1 MKNLKTI
8 FNFEFME
15 MVKKRSI
22 LLSTAIIALL
32 IFGAT
37 FIPRFIPTDDI
48 DTPSTPIELMENTL
62 FVSDNPELLDK
73 LKSVFGE
80 SESITFLNDTTSV
93 EEQLKSETVD
103 RVYVV
108 TSETSYQVFTEGQ
121 MSNTYQDIYEAV
133 LGSVIANERLE
144 ALGVNVEDVLA
155 AQEVQFDSEVNFLG
169 KDGFQGY
176 FFALAM
182 LFSLYILILIYGQ
195 SVATSVAREKDNRT
209 MELLITSTK
218 PKALIIG
225 KVLAVG
231 LVGLLQLF
239 TIIFGLVLGYLI
251 NKSTYPD
258 VIHYFLKT
266 SVQLDVI
273 LVYLVF
279 SILGYLLY
287 LFIFAALGSL
297 VSKVEDVASSVTPI
311 TFLFVAAYMIATFG
325 MNAPDSTLL
334 KISSYVP
341 FVSLFT
347 TPIRYMMT
355 NVSIFEL
362 LGSLL
367 TMVVTTLIVMQLSII
382 IYRQGSL
389 NYGNKMSLV
398 KVIKSLIKKESII

>member
-22 LLSTAIIALL
+22 LISTAIIAVL

-37 FIPRFIPTDDI
+37 FIPRFIPTGDSESPTVPVQVMDG
-48 DTPSTPIELMENTL
+48 TL
-62 FVSDNPELLDK
+62 FVSDDSEVLNK
-73 LKSVFGE
+73 LKSIFGE
-80 SESITFLNDTTSV
+80 FEGIKFSTDTQSV
-93 EEQLKSETVD
+93 EDHLNEDDIE

-108 TSETSYQVFTEGQ
+108 LSDTSYEVYTNSQ
-121 MSNTYQDIYEAV
+121 MSNTYQDIYESIY
-133 LGSVIANERLE
+133 GSVIANERLE
-144 ALGVNVEDVLA
+144 AMGVDVESVLE
-155 AQEVQFDSEVNFLG
+155 AQHVVFDSEVNFLG

-218 PKALIIG
+218 PKVLIIG

-231 LVGLLQLF
+231 LVGILQLF
-239 TIIFGLVLGYLI
+239 TMIMGLVLGYLI
-251 NKSTYPD
+251 NKSSFPD
-258 VIHYFLKT
+258 MIHYFLET
-266 SVQLDVI
+266 SVQLDV
-273 LVYLVF
+273 LVVYLVF

-334 KISSYVP
+334 KVSSYIP

-355 NVSIFEL
+355 NVSVFEL
-362 LGSLL
+362 IGSLL
-367 TMVVTTLIVMQLSII
+367 TMVITTLLVMQLSIV

-389 NYGNKMSLV
+389 NYGNKMSLI
-398 KVIKSLIKKESII
+398 KVIKSVIKRESIV

>member
-1 MKNLKTI
+1 
-8 FNFEFME
+8 
-15 MVKKRSI
+15 
-22 LLSTAIIALL
+22 
-32 IFGAT
+32 
-37 FIPRFIPTDDI
+37 
-48 DTPSTPIELMENTL
+48 
-62 FVSDNPELLDK
+62 
-73 LKSVFGE
+73 
-80 SESITFLNDTTSV
+80 
-93 EEQLKSETVD
+93 
-103 RVYVV
+103 
-108 TSETSYQVFTEGQ
+108 
-121 MSNTYQDIYEAV
+121 NTYQDIYEAV

-251 NKSTYPD
+251 NKYTYPD

-398 KVIKSLIKKESII
+398 KVIKSLIKKESIV